1 MCACKSLWQNYI
13 PVKKIGLYLN
23 FKAAVLLYETRVE
36 LSNSLSHSVKTN
48 EKSKDG
54 EWVSS
59 VQEFNERIFLAM
71 IIVIS

>member
-13 PVKKIGLYLN
+13 PVKKTGLYLN
-23 FKAAVLLYETRVE
+23 FEAVVLLYETCVE

-71 IIVIS
+71 IIVIL